1 MKSSAATLDKPEPS
15 APSRDL
21 AEILR
26 AILEGTAGA
35 TGDAFLRSFARH
47 LAAALHV
54 RYAFVSKCVDWP
66 TTRVRTLAFWM
77 GDRFGDDFEYNL
89 EGTPCA
95 GVLEGQTCYY
105 PDRIQ
110 QLFPL
115 DKDLVTINAESYLG
129 IPLKD
134 SAGQILGHLAVLDDK
149 PMTAAD
155 EDLRKT
161 LLRIFAARAAAELER
176 LRQELTLRATQERLE
191 AAVSAM
197 STPIIQV
204 WEGVLALP
212 VIGFVDFERA
222 GQMMEA
228 LLQAIVRT
236 RSRFAVLD
244 LTGVET
250 VDTATADHLLKIIRA
265 VRMLGAQG
273 IITGIRPAVAQTMI
287 SLGIELGGIATLNNM
302 QEALKLCMRET
313 GPANAE
319 RTGTGR

>member
-1 MKSSAATLDKPEPS
+1 MTKNPS
-15 APSRDL
+15 AVLDSPAAVTPSRDL
-21 AEILR
+21 AEVLKT
-26 AILEGTAGA
+26 ILEGTAGT

-47 LAAALHV
+47 LASALSV

-95 GVLEGQTCYY
+95 GVLDGQTCYY

-110 QLFPL
+110 QLFPK
-115 DKDLVTINAESYLG
+115 DKDLVAISAESYLG

-134 SAGQILGHLAVLDDK
+134 SGGHILGHLAVLDDK

-155 EDLRKT
+155 EELRKT

-176 LRQELTLRATQERLE
+176 LRQELTLKETQGRLE

-228 LLQAIVRT
+228 LLQSIVRT
-236 RSRFAVLD
+236 KSRFAVLD

-250 VDTATADHLLKIIRA
+250 VDTATADHILKIVRA

-287 SLGIELGGIATLNNM
+287 SLGIELGGIATLNNL
-302 QEALKLCMRET
+302 QEALKLCMRESAAAH
-313 GPANAE
+313 P
-319 RTGTGR
+319 GTR

>member
-1 MKSSAATLDKPEPS
+1 LSTSTTVREGPAAP
-15 APSRDL
+15 ARDL
-21 AEILR
+21 AEVLQI
-26 AILEGTAGA
+26 ILEGTADT

-47 LAAALHV
+47 LASALRV

-77 GDRFGDDFEYNL
+77 GDRYGDDFEYAL

-95 GVLEGQTCYY
+95 GVLEGETCFY

-110 QLFPL
+110 QLFPH
-115 DKDLVTINAESYLG
+115 DKDLVTIRAESYLG

-134 SAGQILGHLAVLDDK
+134 RASRILGHLAVLDDK
-149 PMTAAD
+149 PMSAAD
-155 EDLRKT
+155 LELRQT

-176 LRQELTLRATQERLE
+176 LRQELTLKETQGRLE

-204 WEGVLALP
+204 WDGVLALP
-212 VIGFVDFERA
+212 VIGSVDFERA

-244 LTGVET
+244 LTGVEA
-250 VDTATADHLLKIIRA
+250 VDTATADHLLKIVRA

-287 SLGIELGGIATLNNM
+287 SLGIELAGIATLNNL
-302 QEALKLCMRET
+302 QEALRACMKET
-313 GPANAE
+313 TPAAVAA
-319 RTGTGR
+319 R